1 MNLQEKMAYL
11 LTKVVPGLRIAFE
24 RGGAK
29 YTGSNAFDKQKRCSI
44 SSSFIEKTN
53 VQDINHV
60 SRCHVEVRLR
70 EAEEAADNAT
80 ETLDTSQDSLEKIES
95 AIGYLVLLHARI
107 TERYRLSNVLDLR
120 DLDPEDGP
128 HIIEIDRTDIG
139 DAALA
144 KYNRSDDDKAK

>member
-29 YTGSNAFDKQKRCSI
+29 YTGSNAFDNYR
-44 SSSFIEKTN
+44 FIEKTN

-107 TERYRLSNVLDLR
+107 TERHRLSNVLDLR